1 MNTPMTF
8 SLFLASALLTTN
20 LSFAQNGAQGD
31 EDQNVAL
38 GQSQQQTQ
46 QKAQQRA
53 RKEQPQEQEAPPI
66 PEGNEGTGDEGQN
79 GFFAVSLQ
87 ITAGDAESYGEVTL
101 DETSFDNFLVALL
114 VSQSDDTMGIGD
126 NQFLMG
132 ARLLALTAGTG
143 SSAGMNLPGGIKGL
157 ADELWI
163 QVVLLDDQG
172 HIQAGPVKKLG
183 DAIVDEAGDGA

>member
-1 MNTPMTF
+1 MNKPMTIS
-8 SLFLASALLTTN
+8 SLFLASALFSAN
-20 LSFAQNGAQGD
+20 FCYAEGDEHSPVDNSSMPSNEQPAQGPKGEEND
-31 EDQNVAL
+31 AYKPGNSGDDQAF
-38 GQSQQQTQ
+38 
-46 QKAQQRA
+46 
-53 RKEQPQEQEAPPI
+53 PI
-66 PEGNEGTGDEGQN
+66 TIEITVGD
-79 GFFAVSLQ
+79 
-87 ITAGDAESYGEVTL
+87 DESYGEVTL

-163 QVVLLDDQG
+163 QVTLQYAL
-172 HIQAGPVKKLG
+172 AL
-183 DAIVDEAGDGA
+183 